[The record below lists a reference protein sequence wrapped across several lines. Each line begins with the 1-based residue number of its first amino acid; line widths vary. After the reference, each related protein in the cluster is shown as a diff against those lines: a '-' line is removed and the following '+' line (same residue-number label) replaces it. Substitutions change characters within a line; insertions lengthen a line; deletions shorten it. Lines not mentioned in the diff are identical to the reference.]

1 MLSRPLEARGIP
13 MNARLQRWLGRLTEP
28 YVLYPVFALLLLGIL
43 WGTTLNLIG
52 QEFAAARRAAAVST
66 HELTETYEAQMVRAL
81 REIDLTLKAVKLA
94 YEHDPGGDVLGDM
107 KARELLPPDLL
118 FAVSIADERGR
129 IIASTRP
136 SEMADVAGRDFFEAQ
151 REHDVGLAVGKPSG
165 DAAGG
170 EAKLQFS
177 RRMQTPQGGF
187 AGVAILAVDAAYFVS
202 GYEPSKLG
210 EQGVLGVLDPQ
221 GVFLVRRTGETV
233 SSGDHAGAAMQ
244 QADEALE
251 PDQTAIVTSPWDDV
265 RRYTS
270 VRQLYDF
277 PLAVIVGLSEAE
289 QLAPVEK
296 NRRIDL
302 AWATAGSVLVLLF
315 IAMLGRISLQ
325 LVRSRQRMV
334 AEQLAHA
341 KQVEY
346 LAYHDGLTGL
356 PNRSLFSK
364 MLSQGIAHARRYNR
378 QLAVLFLDLDR
389 FKHINDTLGHE
400 AGDELLVTVATRL
413 RACLRENDCVARL
426 GGDEFVVLLPELEH
440 EKHLST
446 VAQKILA
453 AVAKPFILL
462 GQEFRVTAS
471 VGISIYPQDGSDEQT
486 LKKNADIAM
495 YQAKAEGKN
504 NFQFYSEKLNTDSL
518 ERLTLESGL
527 RHALER
533 NEFELHYQAKR
544 DVQAGNITGME
555 VLLRWNHPD
564 LGLVAPMQFI
574 PVAEETGLIVAIGNW
589 VLRTACRQNVAWQA
603 QGLPRLII
611 AVNLTARQFNDEN
624 LLRDI
629 DSILG
634 ETGMDARLLEL
645 EITEGMLMHNI
656 ERTLSTLAALKQ
668 RGIRLAIDDFGL
680 GYSSLSTLQQF
691 PLDTIKIDR
700 SFIRDVTHVAEDRA
714 LAEAIITMGRS
725 LSMTVVAQGV
735 ETKEQADF
743 LRQHDCDEL
752 QGFYFNRPVPA
763 DLFAEL
769 VRSQPAASVLPHP
782 TLKKQG

>member
-1 MLSRPLEARGIP
+1 
-13 MNARLQRWLGRLTEP
+13 MNASLQRWLGRLTEP
-28 YVLYPVFALLLLGIL
+28 YVLFPVFAVLLLGVL
-43 WGTTLNLIG
+43 WGTTLNLIDK
-52 QEFAAARRAAAVST
+52 EFAAARRAAAVST

-81 REIDLTLKAVKLA
+81 REIDLTLKAVKSA
-94 YEHDPGGDVLGDM
+94 YEHAPGSDVLADM

-118 FAVSIADERGR
+118 FAVSIADQSGR
-129 IIASTRP
+129 VIASTRA
-136 SEMADVAGRDFFEAQ
+136 SGIENVAGRDYFEAQ
-151 REHDVGLAVGKPSG
+151 RDYDAGLAVGKPAGNADSG
-165 DAAGG
+165 
-170 EAKLQFS
+170 EWKLQFS
-177 RRMQTPQGGF
+177 RRMQTPQGAF
-187 AGVAILAVDAAYFVS
+187 AGVVILEVDAAYFVS

-210 EQGVLGVLDPQ
+210 NEGVLGVLDPQ
-221 GVFLVRRTGETV
+221 GVFLVRRTGENL
-233 SSGDHAGAAMQ
+233 SSGDQAGAVAQ
-244 QADEALE
+244 QIDEPFE
-251 PDQTAIVTSPWDDV
+251 PGETPVATSQWDNV

-277 PLAVIVGLSEAE
+277 PLAVIVGLSEDE
-289 QLAPVEK
+289 QLAPVEQ

-302 AWATAGSVLVLLF
+302 AWATAGSLLVLIF
-315 IAMLGRISLQ
+315 IAVLGRISMQ
-325 LVRSRQRMV
+325 LVHSRQRMV

-356 PNRSLFSK
+356 PNRSLFSR
-364 MLSQGIAHARRYNR
+364 MLGQGIAHARRYNR

-413 RACLRENDCVARL
+413 RSCLRENDCVARL

-440 EKHLST
+440 EKHVST

-453 AVAKPFILL
+453 AISKPFILL

-555 VLLRWNHPD
+555 VLLRWKHPD

-603 QGLPRLII
+603 QGMRRLVI

-629 DSILG
+629 DSILL
-634 ETGMDARLLEL
+634 ETGMEARLLEL
-645 EITEGMLMHNI
+645 EITEGMLMHDI
-656 ERTLSTLAALKQ
+656 ERTLRTLAALKQ

-700 SFIRDVTHVAEDRA
+700 SFIRDVTNVPEDRA

-735 ETKEQADF
+735 ETREQADF

-763 DLFAEL
+763 ELFAEL
-769 VRSQPAASVLPHP
+769 VRSQPSATVLPHP
-782 TLKKQG
+782 TLKKLR